1 MTIFG
6 QKFISILC
14 LVNLSNGIPAQY
26 NNDNSQPS
34 TDESR
39 HFPRFEDSGFI
50 PIIPPPHNPH
60 PILSLHSD
68 PHLNPILEQER
79 IYSSHYRN
87 GYLSTSRP
95 FSLRH
100 ISSTATFNRLTPS
113 TRAPTST
120 SSSYDQTKSILGS
133 GDFTVLRGG
142 TFYPEG
148 EEKKNDFYGSGSTF
162 FDSNNGRPFAL
173 PLEQSHYSDDPF
185 ASFKDFADITAGVDS
200 DFTNIVVIY
209 ANKNSTKHE
218 PRNILEQLQLLDQ
231 QKESESENHETEV
244 STTSVPIKNMKLSKF
259 KTKLLSTKPQKV
271 YFKKVQVPNKL
282 KQSKETKSS
291 SSSIDYVDP
300 LVADS

>member
-1 MTIFG
+1 M
-6 QKFISILC
+6 
-14 LVNLSNGIPAQY
+14 
-26 NNDNSQPS
+26 
-34 TDESR
+34 
-39 HFPRFEDSGFI
+39 
-50 PIIPPPHNPH
+50 
-60 PILSLHSD
+60 
-68 PHLNPILEQER
+68 EQER

-113 TRAPTST
+113 TRAPTSP

-162 FDSNNGRPFAL
+162 YDSNNGHPIAL

-218 PRNILEQLQLLDQ
+218 PRNILEQLQMLDQ

-244 STTSVPIKNMKLSKF
+244 SATTSVPIKNMKLSKF
-259 KTKLLSTKPQKV
+259 KTKLRSTKPQKV
-271 YFKKVQVPNKL
+271 YFKKVQVPNKH